1 MPGTNCATT
10 CFDLLFHCLL
20 NITPCSFLSFACSD
34 FAENVYLNNYWSKHC
49 KETCS
54 ELQGQH
60 QMQFLTG
67 LDASTQLQN
76 CGFGWKLSS
85 VLQLSKLEKE
95 IHLFVGTNVRHTS
108 ICPLSQWYKKCKNL
122 HYGLCVWKEMII
134 SIQSILGREKREI
147 ASIGCSSF

>member
-10 CFDLLFHCLL
+10 CFNLLFHRLL
-20 NITPCSFLSFACSD
+20 NVTPCSFLSFACSD
-34 FAENVYLNNYWSKHC
+34 FAENMYLNNYWSK
-49 KETCS
+49 
-54 ELQGQH
+54 L
-60 QMQFLTG
+60 
-67 LDASTQLQN
+67 AQN
-76 CGFGWKLSS
+76 CRASIKCSFLLASMHPHSFKTVGLVENS
-85 VLQLSKLEKE
+85 LQLSKLEKE

-134 SIQSILGREKREI
+134 SIQSILGREKCEI